1 MGPVL
6 PYVDPRGESG
16 FPLGSRS
23 TPDLLIVGCQI
34 CDLRWE
40 TKYIVSD
47 GGYLALLKDSFFFF
61 KFSKDPTKG
70 ETRWWVQESCLLRT
84 SPTFNFLDIFISLGS
99 AIKGGQTA
107 RMINNKHSKHLM
119 KNSP

>member
-61 KFSKDPTKG
+61 LNSRRTQLKEKLDGGSRNPVFS
-70 ETRWWVQESCLLRT
+70 EQVQLLIFWIF
-84 SPTFNFLDIFISLGS
+84 SSLLDLQLREV
-99 AIKGGQTA
+99 K
-107 RMINNKHSKHLM
+107 LLE
-119 KNSP
+119 